1 MGVSFEFPD
10 PLQPG
15 DCITVVGTVGPKRF
29 SMKFTSNFVAFDPDQ
44 LLGARDAVI
53 DKLPVGDT
61 VPLHVIFNTT
71 GEWEVI
77 GSTPETSSNASGF
90 NAVRNGFKPKETF
103 VCKVFVRKENFE
115 VHLNGTCLSLSDHMI
130 PVGCIQ
136 GVVIEGDCLIHNFLF
151 GDAAAVEKSARS
163 ALASAKAASK
173 IQNGVSQ
180 IRHNLSAAV
189 IECRLKHR
197 DLQSCESL
205 DCSCSSIF
213 ERESDL
219 SDGAR
224 ETLVDSNPNENVL
237 IRRPTFQPPSHH
249 HHHSIADLPSL
260 HRTGSYQLVFDVED
274 SDEEK
279 DVSKDRSYGPSLS
292 VPAKFGQPVFRA
304 ASCSEFLNS
313 ATDVQPLRIAT
324 DGSTNV
330 APSIPPSQPI
340 QSGVQFG
347 SPPLS
352 ALPKISLNS
361 KPLFPLDGESGSIHT
376 SNTSPHNSTDPQGDC
391 STVAE
396 VSVAKTTRPASLY
409 TRLPVP
415 ERGFNS
421 KVAIMRRQHT
431 PVRTNGLSIPP
442 TNNSI
447 HRFGRPIRPVSFHEG
462 MMETVVGQRS
472 NPASLTGSTS
482 ASSRAKQ
489 FFPTSPLPYETQINH
504 LRHTKASAEATETQN
519 GMTVESNMNAVK
531 DGILPGRPCSREV
544 GHPSNAVKG
553 NSGTN
558 QIRKA
563 TKERPRVKENGVS
576 HNASAL
582 VRRPKQTAINEYGST
597 GTSAM
602 TSLSK
607 STALRRWSA
616 SDMPH
621 SSRKPVQQVSAD
633 PSKDESNPAESN
645 ITSIRP
651 SKISSQKISLSNHDS
666 PKLAT

>member
-44 LLGARDAVI
+44 LLGARDAAI

-77 GSTPETSSNASGF
+77 GFTPETSSNASGF

-103 VCKVFVRKENFE
+103 VCKVFVRTENFE

-151 GDAAAVEKSARS
+151 GDAAAVEKSTQN
-163 ALASAKAASK
+163 ALGSAKTAFK

-180 IRHNLSAAV
+180 IKHNLSAAV

-205 DCSCSSIF
+205 DCSCCSTSD
-213 ERESDL
+213 RESNL
-219 SDGAR
+219 GDGAR

-237 IRRPTFQPPSHH
+237 IRRPTFQPPSHR

-279 DVSKDRSYGPSLS
+279 DVSKDRSHVPSLS
-292 VPAKFGQPVFRA
+292 VPAKLGQPVFRA

-313 ATDVQPLRIAT
+313 ATDVQPLRIAPDGLT
-324 DGSTNV
+324 DV
-330 APSIPPSQPI
+330 APSILPSQPI

-347 SPPLS
+347 WAPLS

-361 KPLFPLDGESGSIHT
+361 KPLFPSDGESGFLHT
-376 SNTSPHNSTDPQGDC
+376 SNTSPHNSTDPQGDSC
-391 STVAE
+391 TVAE
-396 VSVAKTTRPASLY
+396 VAVTKTTRPASLY

-421 KVAIMRRQHT
+421 KAAIMRRQHT

-447 HRFGRPIRPVSFHEG
+447 HRFGRPVRPVSFHEG
-462 MMETVVGQRS
+462 MMETAGGQS
-472 NPASLTGSTS
+472 LNPATVSGSTS
-482 ASSRAKQ
+482 TSSRAKQ
-489 FFPTSPLPYETQINH
+489 FFPTSPLPYETQISH
-504 LRHTKASAEATETQN
+504 LRQTKASAEATETQN
-519 GMTVESNMNAVK
+519 GMTGVSNMNAVK
-531 DGILPGRPCSREV
+531 DGILPGRSCPREV
-544 GHPSNAVKG
+544 RHPSSAVKG

-558 QIRKA
+558 QITKPI
-563 TKERPRVKENGVS
+563 KERPRMKENGVS

-582 VRRPKQTAINEYGST
+582 IRRPKHTAT

-607 STALRRWSA
+607 STALRRWST
-616 SDMPH
+616 SDMLHP
-621 SSRKPVQQVSAD
+621 SRNPVQRVSAD
-633 PSKDESNPAESN
+633 RSKDESNPVESK
-645 ITSIRP
+645 ITSIGP
-651 SKISSQKISLSNHDS
+651 SRISSQKISLSNHDS
-666 PKLAT
+666 PKLVT